1 VVLSRIPFEHRFAPR
16 VAELPMARRVLRE
29 WLDASGHDGD
39 QLQEL
44 LVVATELCTEAV
56 RSSFAGLVTLRAWED
71 DAGVVVEVESLDG
84 ANGRASVQAAGDP
97 LDEAVR
103 GMVIVRALCDEVT
116 IMVRGANRFVRC
128 RKQIG
133 ASPAYG

>member
-1 VVLSRIPFEHRFAPR
+1 
-16 VAELPMARRVLRE
+16 MARRLLRE
-29 WLDASGHDGD
+29 WLEARDHDGD
-39 QLQEL
+39 QVQEL

-56 RSSFAGLVTLRAWED
+56 RSSSAGLVTLRAWGD
-71 DAGVVVEVESLDG
+71 GQGVVVEVESLDG
-84 ANGRASVQAAGDP
+84 ANGRAAVQAAGDP
-97 LDEAVR
+97 LDEVVK

-116 IMVRGANRFVRC
+116 IMVRGPNRFVRC